1 MIKGIGLSSL
11 LISALFSTSA
21 FAIRNGV
28 SGRHFSE
35 KNYTVEFSIDRGRD
49 IEGVCSGVRI
59 HQNYALTAA
68 HCFEGVSS
76 TRSFETKYYDS
87 RGRRREVNPTI
98 SDVII
103 FDTVLERELALVP
116 LGNPTDDFTPP
127 VIFKGNYTPST
138 IRFYGYGMRRSGTF
152 GGLQTATLNWA
163 HVLSN
168 SRGRFIVTSPGIG
181 DAHPCPGDSGGPLF
195 KEVDGEQHLAGIISF
210 VRKSD
215 GIMGDDRERVCR
227 QADRAFFI
235 PLQDHL
241 DFLETYF
248 EVATTPQPEPVISVI
263 AEPTAEDLE
272 PVSVASPVEVIES
285 EEVIEPELAP
295 ETEEA
300 TEPEVP
306 AESEEATELEKP
318 VDTEDDQEET
328 ESVEEDEATNLAENE
343 TSPSSEPVLTEE

>member
-11 LISALFSTSA
+11 LISAVFSTSA

-28 SGRHFSE
+28 SGRYFSE

-49 IEGVCSGVRI
+49 IEAVCSGVRI
-59 HQNYALTAA
+59 HQNYALSAA
-68 HCFEGVSS
+68 HCFEGISS

-87 RGRRREVNPTI
+87 NGRRQEINPKI

-127 VIFKGNYTPST
+127 IIFKGNFTPST
-138 IRFYGYGMRRSGTF
+138 IRFYGYGMRRNGTF
-152 GGLQTATLNWA
+152 GGLQTATLNWE
-163 HVLSN
+163 HILN
-168 SRGRFIVTSPGIG
+168 NRRGRLIVTSPGIG

-215 GIMGDDRERVCR
+215 GIMGDDREKVCR

-248 EVATTPQPEPVISVI
+248 EVATSPQPEPVISVI
-263 AEPTAEDLE
+263 VEPTAEDLE

-285 EEVIEPELAP
+285 EEISEEIIEPEVAP

-300 TEPEVP
+300 IEPEINAA
-306 AESEEATELEKP
+306 AEN
-318 VDTEDDQEET
+318 DQEEA
-328 ESVEEDEATNLAENE
+328 EPVEEDEEEATNLAENE